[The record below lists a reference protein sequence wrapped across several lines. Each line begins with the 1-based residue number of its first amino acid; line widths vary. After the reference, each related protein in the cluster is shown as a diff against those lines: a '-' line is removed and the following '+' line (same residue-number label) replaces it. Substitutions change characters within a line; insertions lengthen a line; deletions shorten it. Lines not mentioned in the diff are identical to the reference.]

1 MALLLVVVDRVVVV
15 ADAPLVFFCALAGID
30 AIIEAASLVS
40 DQVSKDSN
48 PVCSV
53 RSLPNLRY
61 FILTHL
67 KTFSTHRAHG
77 NLLVVLLQ
85 TFWRVAVQALH
96 CCFSWFGYNRSYS
109 SLASSGISSSESQPS
124 PKALPPIG
132 MSLGYK
138 SSPLSSGGS
147 GEGMREFT
155 LSQPRLLASCL
166 A

>member
-1 MALLLVVVDRVVVV
+1 MVVVDCIVV
-15 ADAPLVFFCALAGID
+15 AVDAPLGFFCALAGIN

-48 PVCSV
+48 TVCSV
-53 RSLPNLRY
+53 RSLLDLRY

-67 KTFSTHRAHG
+67 KPFSTHRSHG
-77 NLLVVLLQ
+77 NLLVELLQ
-85 TFWRVAVQALH
+85 TFCRVAVQALH

-132 MSLGYK
+132 MGLGYK
-138 SSPLSSGGS
+138 SSPLSFGES